1 MAKKKAKVVTAPSG
15 VTVTRSG
22 NNYTVKWKRGT
33 TYAAQSLGY
42 QRTGAKRY
50 NASVAAGATSKVL
63 TFNKNGYYPK
73 TKIKVNK
80 FTFWIKGATGSGKKR
95 RWSKEAKKEFQL
107 WKPIKPVLTTSHS
120 SEPENSTSFNY
131 YLDWTGRNLN
141 KTATGAIFTNFQ
153 WWTSLL
159 PNSDLD
165 SDKVTTWQETG
176 INADDADNI
185 TKTIT
190 ETEVFSGDYSYTR
203 YFKVVARGPCGDSV
217 PSYAKHVYAIPN
229 APRNVKANAV
239 PLENGSGYRVS
250 AQWTVDVSKS
260 RPVDEVYLEYAI
272 EKPDSTHVDV
282 NGTRKITLSV
292 PSIDSWTTVSTLKDA
307 SNQNGAV
314 DGTAFIIDRQIPE
327 DSWIFVRVV
336 TKYDNRTSPS
346 ETVFVDG
353 GNGLVKSPTGLS
365 ATISGNIA
373 SVTVNDTSEVS
384 ESIVG
389 IYYRSDKDTTPR
401 LVGIK
406 PAGTSY
412 AISVQ
417 LPNTDGASSISLG
430 AKAFVA
436 DYTPITPSA
445 SGVTAYAL
453 SNIRMESNGIVWD
466 ERAVPKPPSNIGL
479 SSPRTGVV
487 RITWDW
493 SWTDANGVELSWS
506 DHDDA
511 WESTDEP
518 TTYTIENQR
527 ASAWNICGLGIG
539 TWYFRIRLYKTD
551 EDAVTYGTYSNIHS
565 IKLAS
570 SPATPV
576 LTITPSIVAPDGNI
590 TCYWAFTA
598 TDGDEQVQAD
608 ICEATMNDDGS
619 VQYGQIVARADNEQF
634 KTLNIKDLG
643 WAAGSKHF
651 LATRIVTAS
660 GEESN
665 NWSVPKPVQIL
676 NPISASI
683 DSTSLEV
690 ITVVDDEEQSITRQ
704 QLSLTEMPLDVTAS
718 GAGEGGTITYILERS
733 GDYPLD
739 RPDENELIGFDGE
752 TVALIQKS
760 ADNDG
765 GEPADYS
772 ISIGLE
778 DLIGRLDDGAY
789 YNLIAVVQDSYGQ
802 SAQAQLE
809 FAVHWDHQAV
819 VPSANITVDNEA
831 MIAIITPVQPETG
844 YAEGDV
850 CDIYRISVD
859 KPELIV
865 ENAEFGTQYVDPY
878 PALGDQGGH
887 RIVYKTIYGD
897 YITADNEFAW
907 TDYDY
912 EEGDIVDRFATVI
925 DFGDDQAV
933 LPYDLSL
940 SSKWNKDFT
949 QTKYLGGAIEGDWN
963 PTVERTTS
971 VRTRVAVK
979 QDSELV
985 EIMRRLAVY
994 SGVCHV
1000 RTPDGSSFAAN
1011 VDVSEDRE
1019 EKMINKIASF
1029 SLDITRVDATGFDG
1043 MTYAEW
1049 IKNN

>member
-1 MAKKKAKVVTAPSG
+1 M
-15 VTVTRSG
+15 
-22 NNYTVKWKRGT
+22 
-33 TYAAQSLGY
+33 
-42 QRTGAKRY
+42 
-50 NASVAAGATSKVL
+50 
-63 TFNKNGYYPK
+63 
-73 TKIKVNK
+73 
-80 FTFWIKGATGSGKKR
+80 
-95 RWSKEAKKEFQL
+95 
-107 WKPIKPVLTTSHS
+107 
-120 SEPENSTSFNY
+120 
-131 YLDWTGRNLN
+131 
-141 KTATGAIFTNFQ
+141 
-153 WWTSLL
+153 
-159 PNSDLD
+159 
-165 SDKVTTWQETG
+165 
-176 INADDADNI
+176 
-185 TKTIT
+185 
-190 ETEVFSGDYSYTR
+190 
-203 YFKVVARGPCGDSV
+203 
-217 PSYAKHVYAIPN
+217 
-229 APRNVKANAV
+229 
-239 PLENGSGYRVS
+239 
-250 AQWTVDVSKS
+250 
-260 RPVDEVYLEYAI
+260 
-272 EKPDSTHVDV
+272 
-282 NGTRKITLSV
+282 
-292 PSIDSWTTVSTLKDA
+292 
-307 SNQNGAV
+307 
-314 DGTAFIIDRQIPE
+314 
-327 DSWIFVRVV
+327 
-336 TKYDNRTSPS
+336 
-346 ETVFVDG
+346 
-353 GNGLVKSPTGLS
+353 
-365 ATISGNIA
+365 
-373 SVTVNDTSEVS
+373 
-384 ESIVG
+384 
-389 IYYRSDKDTTPR
+389 
-401 LVGIK
+401 
-406 PAGTSY
+406 
-412 AISVQ
+412 
-417 LPNTDGASSISLG
+417 
-430 AKAFVA
+430 
-436 DYTPITPSA
+436 
-445 SGVTAYAL
+445 
-453 SNIRMESNGIVWD
+453 
-466 ERAVPKPPSNIGL
+466 
-479 SSPRTGVV
+479 
-487 RITWDW
+487 
-493 SWTDANGVELSWS
+493 
-506 DHDDA
+506 
-511 WESTDEP
+511 
-518 TTYTIENQR
+518 
-527 ASAWNICGLGIG
+527 
-539 TWYFRIRLYKTD
+539 
-551 EDAVTYGTYSNIHS
+551 
-565 IKLAS
+565 
-570 SPATPV
+570 
-576 LTITPSIVAPDGNI
+576 
-590 TCYWAFTA
+590 
-598 TDGDEQVQAD
+598 
-608 ICEATMNDDGS
+608 
-619 VQYGQIVARADNEQF
+619 
-634 KTLNIKDLG
+634 
-643 WAAGSKHF
+643 
-651 LATRIVTAS
+651 
-660 GEESN
+660 
-665 NWSVPKPVQIL
+665 
-676 NPISASI
+676 
-683 DSTSLEV
+683 
-690 ITVVDDEEQSITRQ
+690 
-704 QLSLTEMPLDVTAS
+704 DVTAS

-850 CDIYRISVD
+850 CDIYRMSVD